1 MWHEARK
8 HEKKIRGIMIDHRR
22 RAEKRRE
29 FYESIRRDPAS
40 YLQIH
45 GQQMKIH
52 IDPLISQAAESSLVP
67 WMGDQNNMIDRFD
80 VRANLDCI
88 PSSADVG
95 TNDNDEGLLTSDQEC
110 QLNYERFRNLV
121 QNDFVDNNEQ
131 KVLHK
136 IFLKEKWGEQQ
147 QQTNNVKT
155 KNELKK
161 KLAEKKSAIGYNYDD
176 NDGKS
181 SKNDDE
187 TSSESGDDS
196 DDEEFEDLDTIVFV
210 DQLDLDMCERVNIV
224 AKKYGI
230 KSGAFMKFMQ
240 ADKAE
245 ADRLRIAKEIENEK
259 SMFVGRKSRRE
270 RKVLIQQQSNKKK
283 LSEKSKQIPAKQ
295 ISSNQPLIYGPTLPV
310 DVANSKV
317 DSNIRFNH
325 TSNSNVKNRRCF
337 REANNDEKF
346 TFDRSPSYTIRRSP
360 SVRRRYSSDDANSSD
375 ESMSHR
381 SRSSRRRLSPPS
393 RYRSRSRS
401 HSRSHNYRRS
411 RSKSPRRRKTSYR
424 KRSRSKSP
432 IRRSDRPSS
441 RHRDHKQ
448 KQKSPNQSLIPIKT
462 NDVKLETN
470 DDNMKL
476 YKLLEKIESN
486 AKKCRRASSRDRKSE
501 KTDEIEAKSQSESK
515 SMINLVVEKEKS
527 PPIKRYYRHDLV
539 DSQSGDDHSDDPN
552 IDSDEKKS
560 NLSVIHANSSEP
572 TKHSSLTNL
581 TPSAASKSNSSSS
594 SSLVITPQERLKR
607 LMKAQLDKQCL
618 YYYMKYEFLNF
629 NIIINFKLDKLDKK
643 AENDRLERRKI
654 EQRERKEEFDKLSR
668 RNRRSPSRSS
678 DSSRSSRSSFS
689 SYSNSDSSYDRRKRY
704 HSRSRSRSRSKSR
717 HGTKERY
724 RRQRSR
730 SRSITPHDRR
740 HYHHHHHHHHSN
752 HSSTSS
758 KHHHIAL
765 LNHCISLID

>member
-270 RKVLIQQQSNKKK
+270 RKVLIQQRLLILRSINMDDCEVDHFAGEEKQQKNKSDSSSAENDDDDDSKSEIEEGKIEFITSFGNDEDETMDKPVNKKKLKKIVQKSKESNKKK

-515 SMINLVVEKEKS
+515 SMINLVVEKEKP

-552 IDSDEKKS
+552 IDSDEKK
-560 NLSVIHANSSEP
+560 
-572 TKHSSLTNL
+572 
-581 TPSAASKSNSSSS
+581 
-594 SSLVITPQERLKR
+594 
-607 LMKAQLDKQCL
+607 
-618 YYYMKYEFLNF
+618 
-629 NIIINFKLDKLDKK
+629 
-643 AENDRLERRKI
+643 
-654 EQRERKEEFDKLSR
+654 
-668 RNRRSPSRSS
+668 
-678 DSSRSSRSSFS
+678 
-689 SYSNSDSSYDRRKRY
+689 
-704 HSRSRSRSRSKSR
+704 
-717 HGTKERY
+717 
-724 RRQRSR
+724 
-730 SRSITPHDRR
+730 
-740 HYHHHHHHHHSN
+740 
-752 HSSTSS
+752 
-758 KHHHIAL
+758 
-765 LNHCISLID
+765 